1 MQPIQSASIYYNE
14 QGTPMSTL
22 FDDVYF
28 SNESGLEETQYVFLQ
43 KNGLPQR
50 FLNHDRNYFHI
61 VETGFGTGLNFLLAW
76 QNFRLAQKQA
86 PAACSERLYFSTFEK
101 YPICHADLQ
110 KALLHWPM
118 LAELAALLLAQYPEP
133 LPGCHRLKFDDG
145 RVILDLWLGDV
156 HDSMPQLSSQN
167 SADAWFLDGFAPSK
181 NPQMWQPELFAQ
193 MARLSR
199 VGSTVATFT
208 CAGLVRRGLA
218 EVGFSVKK
226 TKGYGRKR
234 EMCIGIFQ
242 SPFPEQEDTTAEN
255 NTFGAATQNA
265 TPAPATADFCV
276 DPVALSAADVSL
288 SKKHHNATVTIVGGG
303 LAAIC
308 LALNLI
314 KRGRKVSIL
323 CADKDV
329 AQQASHNRQGA
340 LYPQLQA
347 SWTPVSM
354 LHALAFGFAGRFY
367 REFQQQFKFPA
378 DFCGVLTLACNNTLS
393 TRQQKMA
400 TEPTYGSV
408 LFTALNAVEAS
419 EVAGVTLPFGGLYY
433 PAGGW
438 IAPQQFCQAA
448 LAYLQQHSAFE
459 VRFNNKVNNFAWQA
473 ETGQWQLDGEDNLSQ
488 QPQQWFTDTL
498 VLACGSQ
505 IHRFAQSNFLPLNLV
520 RGQVSHFQSEKMA
533 AVKTVICHQGYI
545 TPALDN
551 LHCVGATFD
560 RSLAEPLEL
569 EADNIANQAL
579 VNQVLQQPLW
589 FDDVK
594 LDSAKAGVR
603 TTVPDHLP
611 VAGAIAPELY
621 LLGGLGAR
629 GLLFAPL
636 LAEQLAAQLCQEPE
650 PLSDALAHLV
660 TPMRFANMR
669 FTK

>member
-50 FLNHDRNYFHI
+50 FLNHDRRYFHI

-76 QNFRLAQKQA
+76 QNFRTAQKQA
-86 PAACSERLYFSTFEK
+86 PAACCDRLYFSTFEK
-101 YPICHADLQ
+101 YPISHTDLQ
-110 KALLHWPM
+110 KALQHWPM
-118 LAELAALLLAQYPEP
+118 LAELTALLLAQYPAP
-133 LPGCHRLKFDDG
+133 LAGCHRLKFDNGD
-145 RVILDLWLGDV
+145 VILDLWLGDV
-156 HDSMPQLSSQN
+156 HDSMPHLNSRN

-234 EMCIGIFQ
+234 EMCIAIFQ
-242 SPFPEQEDTTAEN
+242 SPFPQLQETETNINTLSSDTTEL
-255 NTFGAATQNA
+255 
-265 TPAPATADFCV
+265 ATAG
-276 DPVALSAADVSL
+276 ADLRCTPHTINSTDL
-288 SKKHHNATVTIVGGG
+288 TPSTEHRHTDHRPVTIVGGG

-314 KRGRKVSIL
+314 QRGRSVLLI

-367 REFQQQFKFPA
+367 HELKQQFEFPA
-378 DFCGVLTLACNNTLS
+378 DFCGVLTLACNNTLC
-393 TRQQKMA
+393 TRQQKMTA
-400 TEPTYGSV
+400 EPAYGSA
-408 LFTALNAVEAS
+408 LFTALNAAEAS
-419 EVAGVTLPFGGLYY
+419 EMAGVALPFGGLYY

-448 LAYLQQHSAFE
+448 LAYLQQHSHFE
-459 VRFNNKVNNFAWQA
+459 VRLNSKVSNLAWQR
-473 ETGQWQLDGEDNLSQ
+473 ETGQWQLNGEDNLCQ

-498 VLACGSQ
+498 VLACGSH

-533 AVKTVICHQGYI
+533 AIKTVICHQGYI

-560 RSLAEPLEL
+560 RSLSEPLEL
-569 EADNIANQAL
+569 EADNAVNQAL
-579 VNQVLQQPLW
+579 VNEVLLQPEW
-589 FDDVK
+589 FDDVQ

-611 VAGAIAPELY
+611 VAGVIAPELY
-621 LLGGLGAR
+621 VLGGLGAR

-636 LAEQLAAQLCQEPE
+636 LAEQLAAEICREPGPFSTTLE
-650 PLSDALAHLV
+650 HLV
-660 TPMRFANMR
+660 TPMRFA
-669 FTK
+669 K

>member
-1 MQPIQSASIYYNE
+1 
-14 QGTPMSTL
+14 MSTL

-76 QNFRLAQKQA
+76 QNFRNAQKQA
-86 PAACSERLYFSTFEK
+86 PAACCQRLYFSTFEK
-101 YPICHADLQ
+101 YPISHADLH
-110 KALLHWPM
+110 KALQHWPM
-118 LAELAALLLAQYPEP
+118 LAELAALLLAQYPAP
-133 LPGCHRLKFDDG
+133 LAGCHRLIFDNG
-145 RVILDLWLGDV
+145 RVVLDLWLGDV

-199 VGSTVATFT
+199 IGSTVATFT

-242 SPFPEQEDTTAEN
+242 SLFPEPEGATTEN
-255 NTFGAATQNA
+255 NTFGAETTNFTA
-265 TPAPATADFCV
+265 APAIHDSGVERLA
-276 DPVALSAADVSL
+276 AGAADVPFAT
-288 SKKHHNATVTIVGGG
+288 KHHNSPVTIVGGG

-314 KRGRKVSIL
+314 QRGRKVRLL

-354 LHALAFGFAGRFY
+354 LHALAFGFAARFY
-367 REFQQQFKFPA
+367 RELQRQFAFPA
-378 DFCGVLTLACNNTLS
+378 DFCGVLTLACNNTLNV
-393 TRQQKMA
+393 RQQKMA
-400 TEPTYGSV
+400 AEPAYGSA
-408 LFTALNAVEAS
+408 LFTKLNATEAS
-419 EVAGVTLPFGGLYY
+419 EIAGVALPFGGLYY

-438 IAPQQFCQAA
+438 IAPQKFCQTA
-448 LAYLQQHSAFE
+448 LAYLQQHSTFE
-459 VRFNNKVNNFAWQA
+459 VRFNSKVNLIEWQA
-473 ETGQWQLDGEDNLSQ
+473 ETRQWQLDGEDSCSH
-488 QPQQWFTDTL
+488 QPQQWLTDTL
-498 VLACGSQ
+498 VLACGSHT
-505 IHRFAQSNFLPLNLV
+505 HRFAQSSFLPLNLV
-520 RGQVSHFQSEKMA
+520 RGQVSHFQSEKMTA
-533 AVKTVICHQGYI
+533 LKTVICHQGYI
-545 TPALDN
+545 TPALDK

-560 RSLAEPLEL
+560 RSLQQPLEL
-569 EADNIANQAL
+569 DDDNAVNQAL
-579 VNQVLQQPLW
+579 VNQVLQQPAW
-589 FDDVK
+589 FDDVQ

-611 VAGAIAPELY
+611 VAGAISPELY
-621 LLGGLGAR
+621 VLGGLGAR

-636 LAEQLAAQLCQEPE
+636 LAEQLTAEICQEPE
-650 PLSDALAHLV
+650 PLSTPLEHLV
-660 TPMRFANMR
+660 TPMRFAE
-669 FTK
+669 

>member
-50 FLNHDRNYFHI
+50 FLNHDRCYFHI

-76 QNFRLAQKQA
+76 QNFRAAQQQA
-86 PAACSERLYFSTFEK
+86 PDACCDRLYFSTFEK

-133 LPGCHRLKFDDG
+133 LAGCHRLTFDDG
-145 RVILDLWLGDV
+145 RVTLDLWLGDV
-156 HDSMPQLSSQN
+156 HDSMPQLSAQN

-199 VGSTVATFT
+199 VGTTVATFT

-234 EMCIGIFQ
+234 EMCVGIFQ
-242 SPFPEQEDTTAEN
+242 CSFPETETIAAEN
-255 NTFGAATQNA
+255 SAFNTATNIFTSADAAA
-265 TPAPATADFCV
+265 EP
-276 DPVALSAADVSL
+276 LGLGAADVPS
-288 SKKHHNATVTIVGGG
+288 STKHQHKTVTIVGGG

-308 LALNLI
+308 LALTLSQ
-314 KRGRKVSIL
+314 RGHKVRLL
-323 CADKDV
+323 CADNNV

-347 SWTPVSM
+347 SWTAVSM

-367 REFQQQFKFPA
+367 RKLQQQFEFPA

-400 TEPTYGSV
+400 AEPAYGSA
-408 LFTALNAVEAS
+408 LFTTLNAAQAS
-419 EVAGVTLPFGGLYY
+419 EVAGVVLPFGGLHY

-448 LAYLQQHSAFE
+448 LAYLQQQNTVE
-459 VRFNNKVNNFAWQA
+459 VCFNSTVHHFAWQT
-473 ETGQWQLDGEDNLSQ
+473 ETGQWQLDGKDSRSQ
-488 QPQQWFTDTL
+488 QSQQWHADSL
-498 VLACGSQ
+498 VLACGSN

-533 AVKTVICHQGYI
+533 TIQTVICHQGYI

-560 RSLAEPLEL
+560 RSLSEPLEL
-569 EADNIANQAL
+569 DADNLANQAL
-579 VNQVLQQPLW
+579 VNEVLQQPQW
-589 FDDVK
+589 FEDVK

-611 VAGAIAPELY
+611 VAGALTPELY

-650 PLSDALAHLV
+650 PLSTTLAQLV
-660 TPMRFANMR
+660 TPMRFTKMR
-669 FTK
+669 LAK